1 MGVSMS
7 IPYRFDRG
15 NDWKFIRAPD
25 WERNVKPGLG
35 QVIALHKYLGHAPFA
50 SHSLHS
56 ATNTYTALTGSN
68 TASADDNAWI
78 YSIEGYMAQGYSS
91 TDFSEPDVDYDYL
104 SERYLVSEFKATV
117 AINGADPTIVYHN
130 LYKQG
135 RHTASDPLSGTGVM
149 TAQSFTDY
157 DTSLGSTTTY
167 NYELLDSGV
176 VALNSFS
183 PTTPGSGDTTNFVSP
198 GAAVTAAT
206 IYWYAPYPGS
216 GWTTATVVTTAQ
228 VLRDAVTY
236 SRTTTMTHTTDG
248 VTVDDTAILVVSM
261 SIVYKNDAPWALAD
275 IKAELDLCLSQI
287 NLNNPAMIYNIETE
301 GMRVLDP
308 LGESVTVTH
317 EGPTVGNPLRFVIR
331 SNGHPWTWTDVVAA
345 GGVLAYNLNDV
356 LKTELDSVGVASIPV
371 EETGTDTPVGA
382 DFTEGSNWAM
392 MKSMVTVP
400 SGTYTKTV
408 NTYEQPTPDTTSYS
422 PSPSANNDC
431 GGELVSFTASDFSGT
446 KKSFTR
452 GDWITLTTLA

>member
-1 MGVSMS
+1 
-7 IPYRFDRG
+7 
-15 NDWKFIRAPD
+15 
-25 WERNVKPGLG
+25 
-35 QVIALHKYLGHAPFA
+35 
-50 SHSLHS
+50 
-56 ATNTYTALTGSN
+56 
-68 TASADDNAWI
+68 
-78 YSIEGYMAQGYSS
+78 
-91 TDFSEPDVDYDYL
+91 
-104 SERYLVSEFKATV
+104 
-117 AINGADPTIVYHN
+117 
-130 LYKQG
+130 
-135 RHTASDPLSGTGVM
+135 
-149 TAQSFTDY
+149 
-157 DTSLGSTTTY
+157 
-167 NYELLDSGV
+167 
-176 VALNSFS
+176 
-183 PTTPGSGDTTNFVSP
+183 
-198 GAAVTAAT
+198 
-206 IYWYAPYPGS
+206 
-216 GWTTATVVTTAQ
+216 
-228 VLRDAVTY
+228 
-236 SRTTTMTHTTDG
+236 MTHTTDG

-446 KKSFTR
+446 NKSFTR